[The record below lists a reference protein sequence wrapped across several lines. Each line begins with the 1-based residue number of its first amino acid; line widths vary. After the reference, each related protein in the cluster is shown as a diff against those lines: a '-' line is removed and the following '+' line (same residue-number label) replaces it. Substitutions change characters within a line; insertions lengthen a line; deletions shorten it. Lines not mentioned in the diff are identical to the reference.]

1 MQFFETMIFIKKKL
15 QKIQEGENGVMK
27 WMAWKLWLQWPSL
40 TAQVVK
46 VVMRFGYVLCSN
58 KKMERKYCILIH

>member
-1 MQFFETMIFIKKKL
+1 
-15 QKIQEGENGVMK
+15 MK

-46 VVMRFGYVLCSN
+46 VVMRLDTCYVQIRRWIENTAS
-58 KKMERKYCILIH
+58 